1 MPNLRRAPGFTLIEL
16 LITLAILGLLAS
28 LALPVAQTVLK
39 REKEQE
45 LRFSLREIR
54 FAIDQYKRAYDDGR
68 MPKLL
73 GDSGYPKSL
82 KILVDGVVDQTD
94 PKGRKIH
101 FLRHIPR
108 DPMNPDTTIEP
119 ALTWG
124 LRCYLSDADSP
135 MEGVDV
141 FDVYSKSVAVGLN
154 GAPYNT
160 W

>member
-1 MPNLRRAPGFTLIEL
+1 MKTRHRTFGFTLIEL

-45 LRFSLREIR
+45 LRFALREIR

-68 MPKLL
+68 MPRMV
-73 GDSGYPKSL
+73 GDSGYPKNL
-82 KILVDGVVDQTD
+82 RILVDGVVDQTD
-94 PKGRKIH
+94 PRGRKIH

-108 DPMNPDTTIEP
+108 DPLNVDTGIDPE
-119 ALTWG
+119 LSWG
-124 LRCYLSDADSP
+124 LRCYLSDAESP
-135 MEGVDV
+135 SEGVDV
-141 FDVYSKSVAVGLN
+141 FDVYSRSPAIGLN
-154 GAPYNT
+154 GAPYNN